1 MRYKRGL
8 EDVPMIVLTDKWPV
22 SLVAYRAILARCLE
36 AFAQALPIEQ
46 VILFGSHARGQ
57 ARVDSD
63 VDLCVVTGG
72 LQSQHRTAI
81 ALRKAIGELRGKPSL
96 SIVPISAAR
105 LEEKKRSRDP
115 FFDTVMG
122 EGICL
127 ARGENGS

>member
-1 MRYKRGL
+1 MGL
-8 EDVPMIVLTDKWPV
+8 VSMTVLTDKWPA
-22 SLVAYRAILARCLE
+22 SLFAHRAILARCLD

-57 ARVDSD
+57 ARADSD
-63 VDLCVVTGG
+63 VDLCVVTGS
-72 LQSQHRTAI
+72 LQSQHRMAI
-81 ALRKAIGELRGKPSL
+81 TLRRAIGELRGKPSL
-96 SIVPISAAR
+96 SIIPISAAR

-127 ARGENGS
+127 ARAENGS